1 VKISLN
7 KAHKKPLRKGRN
19 GKEGK
24 ERKEREG
31 REGREGTGRNIKL
44 ILN

>member
-31 REGREGTGRNIKL
+31 REGTGRNIKL